1 MKLRSLRAISIRAA
15 LSPAVATAVATDS
28 FDIIVSDGLLPHNL
42 CGAADHSDP
51 LGTLRKNCLRF
62 PLEMNIYLVSCA
74 SIGTVCSGKKRRDV
88 VCIRLWLKRSNTHR
102 IIIYFGHLYK
112 IPFGNAKCILISQYK
127 FRYI

>member
-28 FDIIVSDGLLPHNL
+28 FDTLGSDGFLPHKL

-74 SIGTVCSGKKRRDV
+74 SRYSLQWQETSGRG
-88 VCIRLWLKRSNTHR
+88 LHQALAQT
-102 IIIYFGHLYK
+102 F
-112 IPFGNAKCILISQYK
+112 
-127 FRYI
+127 